1 MTRTSVRWSSF
12 VSGLAIAAV
21 FAASSSFVVAAEKA
35 PSAEGKI
42 KPIKALLIVGG
53 CCHDYDFQK
62 RIIADGICGPG
73 PCRLHRRSRRRHR
86 DRRRRS
92 SSTKTPNWADQFDV
106 IVHDEC
112 FANVKEQEWMD
123 RVLAP
128 HKNGKPAVL
137 LHCAMHCYRSGT
149 DEWFKFCGIH
159 STGHG
164 PQVPIA
170 LTNVDAKHP
179 ITAGQEDWTT
189 IQEELYNNVRV
200 FDTAHPLQKGKQHV
214 VGQRRHRIGRRVR
227 RHLDERIRRQQD
239 QSLRHDARPQQ
250 LHLRRPALPGHGHPR
265 PALVVRRAR
274 RRVLQERLR
283 RRDAQVRVARQ
294 REASRS
300 QTRQRQRPAT
310 DHGAGQEVTSVFL

>member
-1 MTRTSVRWSSF
+1 MTRTFARWSSF
-12 VSGLAIAAV
+12 VSCLAIAAA

-42 KPIKALLIVGG
+42 KPLKALLIVGG

-62 RIIADGICGPG
+62 RIIADGIAARAHVDFTVVHDGGSATDVKIKLYEDPA
-73 PCRLHRRSRRRHR
+73 
-86 DRRRRS
+86 
-92 SSTKTPNWADQFDV
+92 WADQFDV

-128 HKNGKPAVL
+128 HKKGKPAVL

-149 DEWFKFCGIH
+149 DEWFKLCGIH

-170 LTNVDAKHP
+170 LTHVDAKHP

-200 FDTAHPLQKGKQHV
+200 FDTAHPLQKGKQHIVAKDGTESDVEYV
-214 VGQRRHRIGRRVR
+214 VTWTNEYGDNKTKVFATTLGHNSYTCADPRY
-227 RHLDERIRRQQD
+227 LDMVTRGLLW
-239 QSLRHDARPQQ
+239 SCDALDDAHFKKDFNAATHKFEWQADVKLPEAKPAKGKGPQ
-250 LHLRRPALPGHGHPR
+250 PT
-265 PALVVRRAR
+265 
-274 RRVLQERLR
+274 
-283 RRDAQVRVARQ
+283 VA
-294 REASRS
+294 
-300 QTRQRQRPAT
+300 P
-310 DHGAGQEVTSVFL
+310 DKK